1 MRTRVRI
8 GSVTGNGI
16 VDESAIGII
25 TGRRREAM
33 GAIVMIEGVTLGLI
47 MSLGTVTLVHPTGGL
62 RSPPSD
68 ENAVCLRLETAV
80 VLRRRS
86 QGLASLPLTGARQLR
101 QARGVHLGDGPPH
114 RTLRETKLH
123 VSA

>member
-33 GAIVMIEGVTLGLI
+33 GTIVMIEGVTLDLI
-47 MSLGTVTLVHPTGGL
+47 MSPGIVTLVHQTGDL
-62 RSPPSD
+62 RSPPRD
-68 ENAVCLRLETAV
+68 ESAVRPRLETAAV
-80 VLRRRS
+80 RRQRK
-86 QGLASLPLTGARQLR
+86 QRLASLPLT
-101 QARGVHLGDGPPH
+101 DP
-114 RTLRETKLH
+114 T
-123 VSA
+123 S